1 MFLVFVSRL
10 DLQSLG
16 VEDKGS
22 TGLGSPW
29 AGLLFGKLAQLSE
42 DHPCGYLFI
51 TQAAVKRAFQG
62 PEPRAETTSPG
73 HGVA

>member
-1 MFLVFVSRL
+1 MFGLGFGRLVATGLQGLVFLVFVSRL

-29 AGLLFGKLAQLSE
+29 AGLLFGKLAQ
-42 DHPCGYLFI
+42 P
-51 TQAAVKRAFQG
+51 AAQ
-62 PEPRAETTSPG
+62 
-73 HGVA
+73 